1 MMKVKDWIQKCVAD
15 CVLATGLTSTPR
27 DDDDLLQILDSLQV
41 LRMMLEL
48 EKEFSI
54 RVDNADFTPENLGSI
69 ERLAAFVARKQR
81 EPAGCPIVTKTGI
94 VDGDAERW
102 PKPVA

>member
-1 MMKVKDWIQKCVAD
+1 MKTREWLQKYVAD

-27 DDDDLLQILDSLQV
+27 DDDDLLRVLDSLQI

-54 RVDNADFTPENLGSI
+54 GVDNADFSPENIGSI
-69 ERLAAFVARKQR
+69 ERLEAYVARKQR
-81 EPAGCPIVTKTGI
+81 EPAGCAKVTQKEAAYG
-94 VDGDAERW
+94 E
-102 PKPVA
+102 KKSQL